1 MSYTVTCR
9 TADGIEHIFDLPY
22 ANSCPIYNYHPD
34 FKFFTSKKEAKKDP
48 LEHNM
53 YLAPAHS
60 TCIEVP
66 ERELGKVRV
75 FDIENQIWNQVDDL
89 SGMYYSTNPDTL
101 GVVIDNPNPVV
112 APENATRTP
121 PPFCENGYAFVWNGD
136 NTTAD
141 SNSTSSVK
149 DSETGW
155 SVVQINLPTPQEKLN
170 NLGLSV
176 EDLRILLD
184 L

>member
-9 TADGIEHIFDLPY
+9 TADGVEHIFDLPY
-22 ANSCPIYNYHPD
+22 ANSCPIYNYDAD
-34 FKFFTSKKEAKKDP
+34 FKFFISKTEAKKDP

-60 TCIEVP
+60 TCIEAP
-66 ERELGKVRV
+66 EPELGKVRV
-75 FDIENQIWNQVDDL
+75 FDEENQVWNQVDDL

-101 GVVIDNPNPVV
+101 GTVIANPNPVV

-121 PPFCENGYAFVWNGD
+121 PPFHTENYTLVWNAETGD
-136 NTTAD
+136 TISAA
-141 SNSTSSVK
+141 SESSE
-149 DSETGW
+149 SGW
-155 SVVQINLPTPQEKLN
+155 SVVEANPVTPQEKLR
-170 NLGLSV
+170 NLGLTV
-176 EDLRILLD
+176 EDLRVLLD